1 MKIMP
6 RNVKLHLKA
15 NKNATQVLLYEN
27 IYFVRRV
34 QGYFQKDLNQ
44 KWLQQKFKENLKKL
58 FSGFFSGQEPKTVH
72 QRGVKQLY
80 TVWGHILY
88 VHDLQFRSVSVTATT
103 EA

>member
-1 MKIMP
+1 MP

-44 KWLQQKFKENLKKL
+44 KWLQQKFKENLKK
-58 FSGFFSGQEPKTVH
+58 
-72 QRGVKQLY
+72 
-80 TVWGHILY
+80 
-88 VHDLQFRSVSVTATT
+88 
-103 EA
+103 